1 MSETP
6 TSRDLRRSM
15 RRQTMAGLTVVV
27 VLLGGFG
34 VWAATTSLRGAVI
47 AMGQVVVESNVKKVQ
62 HPTGG
67 IVGEI
72 RVRDGDRVQVGDLVM
87 RLDETVTRAS
97 LSMVAKQLDQ
107 FEARQARLVAER
119 DGLKAIKFPDG
130 LMARKDNP
138 DVAEV
143 IAGERSLFEARR
155 TAIEGQRAQLSE
167 RVTQLREEIRGLE
180 AQAAAKRKQTGFIN
194 QELEGVEKLY
204 KQNLVPITRL
214 TSLQREASR
223 LDGEEGQLVA
233 SIAGSK
239 GKIAETEL
247 QIIQLIQD
255 LKREVATEL
264 RDSQAKIGELVER
277 KVAAEDQLKRI
288 DIRAPQ
294 NGFVHQLAVH
304 TIGGVI
310 NPGEPIMLIVP
321 QADSLV
327 VEARIQPQD
336 IDQVRAGQQVSL
348 RFSAFSQQ
356 TTPEIFGIVSRVS
369 ADLTRETQTN
379 NLTRETQTN
388 TAYYTLRITIAE
400 EELRKLEGKALV
412 PGMPVE
418 AFIQTG
424 SRTAL
429 SYLVKPF
436 EDQVARAFR
445 ER

>member
-1 MSETP
+1 MTETQ
-6 TSRDLRRSM
+6 TSRNLRQSM
-15 RRQTMAGLTVVV
+15 RRQTQAGLAVV
-27 VLLGGFG
+27 VLLFGGFG
-34 VWAATTSLRGAVI
+34 VWAATTSLSGAVI
-47 AMGQVVVESNVKKVQ
+47 SAGQVVVESNVKKVQ

-72 RVRDGDRVQVGDLVM
+72 RVRDGDRVQTGDLVI

-97 LSMVAKQLDQ
+97 LSMVSKQLDQ

-119 DGLKAIKFPDG
+119 DSQRSINFPD
-130 LMARKDNP
+130 DP
-138 DVAEV
+138 DRQE
-143 IAGERSLFEARR
+143 GSCRRRRSARR
-155 TAIEGQRAQLSE
+155 RAQPVRGPPHRDRGAARSASE

-180 AQAAAKRKQTGFIN
+180 AQAAAKRKQTGLIN
-194 QELEGVEKLY
+194 QELEGVDRLY

-233 SIAGSK
+233 SIAASR

-247 QIIQLIQD
+247 QIIQLVQD
-255 LKREVATEL
+255 LKREVAAEL

-277 KVAAEDQLKRI
+277 KVAAEDQLRRV

-294 NGFVHQLAVH
+294 NGFVHQLAAH

-310 NPGEPIMLIVP
+310 NAGEPIMLIVP

-327 VEARIQPQD
+327 VETRIAPQD
-336 IDQVRAGQQVSL
+336 IDQVHPGQRVSL
-348 RFSAFSQQ
+348 RFSAFSQR
-356 TTPEIFGIVSRVS
+356 TTPEIFGTVSRVS
-369 ADLTRETQTN
+369 ADLTREQ
-379 NLTRETQTN
+379 QTN
-388 TAYYTLRITIAE
+388 TSYYTVRVSIPE
-400 EELRKLEGKALV
+400 DELNKLEGKALI

>member
-1 MSETP
+1 
-6 TSRDLRRSM
+6 M
-15 RRQTMAGLTVVV
+15 RRQTLAGLAVV
-27 VLLGGFG
+27 VLLFGGFG
-34 VWAATTSLRGAVI
+34 VWAATTSLSGAVI
-47 AMGQVVVESNVKKVQ
+47 SAGQVVVESNVKKVQ

-72 RVRDGDRVQVGDLVM
+72 RVRDGDHVQTGDLVI

-97 LSMVAKQLDQ
+97 LSMVSKQLDQ

-119 DGLKAIKFPDG
+119 DGLKSINFPDS
-130 LMARKDNP
+130 LLARKDHA

-143 IAGERSLFEARR
+143 LAGERSLFEARR
-155 TAIEGQRAQLSE
+155 TAIEGQRAQLTE

-180 AQAAAKRKQTGFIN
+180 AQAAAKRKQTALIN
-194 QELEGVEKLY
+194 QELEGVDRLY

-233 SIAGSK
+233 SIAASR

-247 QIIQLIQD
+247 QIIQLVQD
-255 LKREVATEL
+255 LKREVAAEL

-277 KVAAEDQLKRI
+277 KVAAEDQLRRV

-294 NGFVHQLAVH
+294 NGFVHQLATH

-310 NPGEPIMLIVP
+310 NAGEPIMLIVP

-327 VEARIQPQD
+327 VETRIAPQD
-336 IDQVRAGQQVSL
+336 IDQVHPGQRVTL
-348 RFSAFSQQ
+348 RFSAFSQR
-356 TTPEIFGIVSRVS
+356 TTPEIFGTVSRVS
-369 ADLTRETQTN
+369 ADLTREQ
-379 NLTRETQTN
+379 QTN
-388 TAYYTLRITIAE
+388 TSYYTVRVSIPE
-400 EELRKLEGKALV
+400 NELKKLEGKALI

>member
-1 MSETP
+1 MTQTQ
-6 TSRDLRRSM
+6 TSRDLRRAI
-15 RRQTMAGLTVVV
+15 RRQTRFGFAVV
-27 VLLGGFG
+27 VLLFGGFG
-34 VWAATTSLRGAVI
+34 VWAATTSLSGAVI
-47 AMGQVVVESNVKKVQ
+47 AAGQVVVESNVKKVQ

-72 RVRDGDRVQVGDLVM
+72 RVRDGDRVQTGDLVM

-97 LSMVAKQLDQ
+97 LSMVSKQLDQ
-107 FEARQARLVAER
+107 FEARLARLVAER
-119 DGLKAIKFPDG
+119 DGLPEIRFPAS
-130 LMARKDNP
+130 LTERMNNP

-143 IAGERSLFEARR
+143 MAGERSLFEARR
-155 TAIEGQRAQLSE
+155 TAIEGQRAQLTE
-167 RVTQLREEIRGLE
+167 RVTQMRQEIRGLE
-180 AQAAAKRKQTGFIN
+180 AQAAAKRKQVGFIN

-214 TSLQREASR
+214 TALQREASR

-233 SIAGSK
+233 QIAGSR

-247 QIIQLIQD
+247 QIIQLVQD
-255 LKREVATEL
+255 LKREVAAEL
-264 RDSQAKIGELVER
+264 RDSQSKIGELVER
-277 KVAAEDQLKRI
+277 KVAAEDQLRRV

-321 QADSLV
+321 QADSMV

-336 IDQVRAGQQVSL
+336 IDQVHPGQQVTL
-348 RFSAFSQQ
+348 RFSAFSQR
-356 TTPEIFGIVSRVS
+356 TTPEIFGTVSRVS

-379 NLTRETQTN
+379 TS
-388 TAYYTLRITIAE
+388 YYTLRITIPE
-400 EELRKLEGKALV
+400 EELKKLDGKALV

-424 SRTAL
+424 ARTAL
-429 SYLVKPF
+429 SYLIKPF

>member
-1 MSETP
+1 MTQTP
-6 TSRDLRRSM
+6 TSRDLRRAI
-15 RRQTMAGLTVVV
+15 RRQTRFGLALVA
-27 VLLGGFG
+27 LLFGGFG
-34 VWAATTSLRGAVI
+34 VWAAATSLSGAVI
-47 AMGQVVVESNVKKVQ
+47 AVGQVVVESNVKKVQ

-72 RVRDGDRVQVGDLVM
+72 RVRDGDRVQTGDLLM

-97 LSMVAKQLDQ
+97 LSMVSKQLDQ
-107 FEARQARLVAER
+107 FEARLARLVAER
-119 DGLKAIKFPDG
+119 DGLPEIRFPAS
-130 LMARKDNP
+130 LIERSSNP

-143 IAGERSLFEARR
+143 MAGERSLFEARR

-167 RVTQLREEIRGLE
+167 RVTQMGQEIRGLE
-180 AQAAAKRKQTGFIN
+180 AQAAAKRKQVGFIN

-214 TSLQREASR
+214 NALQREASR

-233 SIAGSK
+233 QIAGSR

-247 QIIQLIQD
+247 QIIQLVQD
-255 LKREVATEL
+255 LKREVASEL
-264 RDSQAKIGELVER
+264 RDSQSKIGELVER
-277 KVAAEDQLKRI
+277 KVAAEDQLRRI

-304 TIGGVI
+304 TIGGVV

-327 VEARIQPQD
+327 VEARIQPHD
-336 IDQVRAGQQVSL
+336 IDQVHAGQQVTL
-348 RFSAFSQQ
+348 RFSAFSQR
-356 TTPEIFGIVSRVS
+356 TTPEIFAKVSRVS
-369 ADLTRETQTN
+369 ADLTREAQTN
-379 NLTRETQTN
+379 VS
-388 TAYYTLRITIAE
+388 YYTLRITIPE
-400 EELRKLEGKALV
+400 EELKKLDGKVLV

-418 AFIQTG
+418 AFIQTS

-429 SYLVKPF
+429 SYLIKPF
-436 EDQVARAFR
+436 EDQIARAFR